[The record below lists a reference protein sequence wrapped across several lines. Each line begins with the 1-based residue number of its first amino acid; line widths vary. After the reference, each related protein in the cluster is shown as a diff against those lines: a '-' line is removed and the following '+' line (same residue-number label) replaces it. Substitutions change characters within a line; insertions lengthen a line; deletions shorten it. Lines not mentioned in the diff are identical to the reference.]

1 MSILDDISM
10 GLGFKKKD
18 DAYHERTAETIANN
32 QGQAA
37 ADRYTANNPPSGSG
51 SGSGTKMQAQ
61 PVSEN
66 VANAYKQ
73 YADSMTQAG
82 LRNLAGSPSLGMND
96 TDSSGNKPVVGSGY
110 DPVTKTGYTNTAGQ
124 VVVNEGPNAVQR
136 MVRDSFIGRGLASLG
151 GVDRANDKI
160 VNTVDGKSIYQ
171 KKDGTYYAINA
182 LGLPYDVA
190 GIDTLAEDPSQ
201 VERREAMMG
210 GMGSDDDGGTGIIDD
225 LLENDSETT
234 DPCPDGYVYDSEQ
247 MMCVIDPTTGLTPD
261 LPSIELPDPTVPVSD
276 YTQVAGNFIPTPLQP
291 TAPNPIQQQL
301 TQMNRMMRGPQQPQ
315 RQRSGL
321 AGANTGIMQVRP

>member
-1 MSILDDISM
+1 MSILDDITM
-10 GLGFKKKD
+10 GLGFKKPD
-18 DAYHERTAETIANN
+18 DAYHERTAATIERT
-32 QGQAA
+32 QGSSA
-37 ADRYTANNPPSGSG
+37 ADRYRDRNPPSGSSSD
-51 SGSGTKMQAQ
+51 SGSTGLPKTATVR
-61 PVSEN
+61 PVARPDVIERDATGKITGSSYSE
-66 VANAYKQ
+66 
-73 YADSMTQAG
+73 
-82 LRNLAGSPSLGMND
+82 
-96 TDSSGNKPVVGSGY
+96 GNKPTFEQLYPAVSSGRTDEY
-110 DPVTKTGYTNTAGQ
+110 SSDFLTLPAAKQEGLSAILTSAPQRALGYLGGARSDDPI
-124 VVVNEGPNAVQR
+124 VNIIDGKPVY
-136 MVRDSFIGRGLASLG
+136 RDSEGR
-151 GVDRANDKI
+151 
-160 VNTVDGKSIYQ
+160 
-171 KKDGTYYAINA
+171 TYSYNA
-182 LGLPYDVA
+182 LGMSYNTKDEN
-190 GIDTLAEDPSQ
+190 TLDEDPEQ
-201 VERREAMMG
+201 VARREAMMG

>member
-1 MSILDDISM
+1 M
-10 GLGFKKKD
+10 GLGFKKPD
-18 DAYHERTAETIANN
+18 DKYHERTAATIAKN

-37 ADRYTANNPPSGSG
+37 ADRYTANNPPSGSSSD
-51 SGSGTKMQAQ
+51 SGSTGLPKTATVR
-61 PVSEN
+61 PVARPDVIERDATGKITGSSYSE
-66 VANAYKQ
+66 
-73 YADSMTQAG
+73 
-82 LRNLAGSPSLGMND
+82 
-96 TDSSGNKPVVGSGY
+96 GNKPTFEQLYPAVSSGRTDEY
-110 DPVTKTGYTNTAGQ
+110 SSDFLTLPAAKQEGLSAMLTSAPQRALGYLGGARSDDPI
-124 VVVNEGPNAVQR
+124 VNIIDGKPVY
-136 MVRDSFIGRGLASLG
+136 RDSEGR
-151 GVDRANDKI
+151 
-160 VNTVDGKSIYQ
+160 
-171 KKDGTYYAINA
+171 TYSYNA
-182 LGLPYDVA
+182 LGMSYNTKDEN
-190 GIDTLAEDPSQ
+190 TLEEDPEQ
-201 VERREAMMG
+201 VARREAMMG
-210 GMGSDDDGGTGIIDD
+210 GMGSDDDGGTGIIDG

>member
-1 MSILDDISM
+1 MSYNT
-10 GLGFKKKD
+10 KD
-18 DAYHERTAETIANN
+18 
-32 QGQAA
+32 
-37 ADRYTANNPPSGSG
+37 
-51 SGSGTKMQAQ
+51 
-61 PVSEN
+61 EN
-66 VANAYKQ
+66 
-73 YADSMTQAG
+73 
-82 LRNLAGSPSLGMND
+82 
-96 TDSSGNKPVVGSGY
+96 
-110 DPVTKTGYTNTAGQ
+110 
-124 VVVNEGPNAVQR
+124 
-136 MVRDSFIGRGLASLG
+136 
-151 GVDRANDKI
+151 
-160 VNTVDGKSIYQ
+160 
-171 KKDGTYYAINA
+171 
-182 LGLPYDVA
+182 
-190 GIDTLAEDPSQ
+190 TLEEDPEQ
-201 VERREAMMG
+201 VARREAMMG

>member
-1 MSILDDISM
+1 MSLLDDISM
-10 GLGFKKKD
+10 GLGFKKPD
-18 DAYHERTAETIANN
+18 DAYHERTAATIENN
-32 QGQAA
+32 QGAAA
-37 ADRYTANNPPSGSG
+37 ADRYRANNPPSGSG
-51 SGSGTKMQAQ
+51 STTKMQAQ

-82 LRNLAGSPSLGMND
+82 LRNLAGSPSLGIND

-201 VERREAMMG
+201 VERREEAMRSL
-210 GMGSDDDGGTGIIDD
+210 GSGDDDGGTGIIDD

-247 MMCVIDPTTGLTPD
+247 MMCVIDPTTGLMPD

-276 YTQVAGNFIPTPLQP
+276 YTQVASNFIPTPLQP

>member
-10 GLGFKKKD
+10 GLGFKKPD
-18 DAYHERTAETIANN
+18 DKYHERTAATIAKN

-37 ADRYTANNPPSGSG
+37 ADRYTANNPPSGSSSD
-51 SGSGTKMQAQ
+51 SGSTGLPKTATVR
-61 PVSEN
+61 PVARPDVIERDATGKITGSSYSE
-66 VANAYKQ
+66 
-73 YADSMTQAG
+73 
-82 LRNLAGSPSLGMND
+82 
-96 TDSSGNKPVVGSGY
+96 GNKPTFEQLYPAVSSGRTDEY
-110 DPVTKTGYTNTAGQ
+110 SSDFLTLPAAKQEGLSAMLTSAPQRVLGYLGGARSDDPI
-124 VVVNEGPNAVQR
+124 VNIIDGKPVY
-136 MVRDSFIGRGLASLG
+136 RDSEGR
-151 GVDRANDKI
+151 
-160 VNTVDGKSIYQ
+160 
-171 KKDGTYYAINA
+171 TYSYNA
-182 LGLPYDVA
+182 LGMSYNTKDEN
-190 GIDTLAEDPSQ
+190 TLEEDPEQ
-201 VERREAMMG
+201 VARREAMMG

-315 RQRSGL
+315 HVRELTGSSRRSIKRDL
-321 AGANTGIMQVRP
+321 GAY